1 MASAHILGY
10 PRIGER
16 RALKYAQ
23 EAFWKGDLTAAGLQ
37 EIGKGLREQHWSK
50 QKRLDFITAGDFSS
64 YDHVLDHAVMFG
76 AIPRR
81 FGLQGALSEHDYF
94 ALARGNAVQP
104 AMKTARWFDTDY
116 HYIVPELDAD
126 TGFTINAHEFLS
138 QLDEAQARSRPVKA
152 ALLGPVSLLYLSG
165 ADGCDRLQ
173 LLDRLAEQYAHLL
186 KELYHRKIACLQLEE
201 PILALD
207 LDNAWLGAFERAYAW
222 FRTQRPA
229 ILLGTYFGN
238 VARYQGFV
246 THLPVDGIHLD
257 LVSAPEQLAPW
268 LNALPGHWILS
279 AGIVD
284 GRGIL
289 RNDLRQSLGLLQPL
303 AHKLGDRLW
312 VAPSCSL
319 LHVPATLAHEQAM
332 DAATRSCLA
341 FADEKIA
348 EVVALARGLNEGEA
362 SIAEDLLVSD
372 AAVRLR
378 HACCVKADDN
388 LTVLVA
394 RKPVA

>member
-16 RALKYAQ
+16 RALKYAL

-37 EIGKGLREQHWSK
+37 EIGKGLREQHWNK
-50 QKRLDFITAGDFSS
+50 QKRLDFITAGDFSF

-152 ALLGPVSLLYLSG
+152 ALLGPVSLLYLSR

-173 LLDRLAEQYAHLL
+173 LLDRLAEQYVHLL

-201 PILALD
+201 PILALN
-207 LDNAWLGAFERAYAW
+207 LDDAWLGAFERAYAW
-222 FRTQRPA
+222 FRTQRPK

-257 LVSAPEQLAPW
+257 LVRAPEQLAPW

-284 GRGIL
+284 GL
-289 RNDLRQSLGLLQPL
+289 NAWRNDLRQSLDMLQPV
-303 AHKLGDRLW
+303 AQKLGDRLW

-319 LHVPATLAHEQAM
+319 LHLPAVVAQEQVSDEETKSRM
-332 DAATRSCLA
+332 A
-341 FADEKIA
+341 FADDKIA
-348 EVVALARGLNEGEA
+348 EVVALARGLNEGEG
-362 SIAEDLLVSD
+362 SIADELLASD
-372 AAVRLR
+372 AAVQSRR
-378 HACCVKADDN
+378 ASAS
-388 LTVLVA
+388 TEQ
-394 RKPVA
+394 